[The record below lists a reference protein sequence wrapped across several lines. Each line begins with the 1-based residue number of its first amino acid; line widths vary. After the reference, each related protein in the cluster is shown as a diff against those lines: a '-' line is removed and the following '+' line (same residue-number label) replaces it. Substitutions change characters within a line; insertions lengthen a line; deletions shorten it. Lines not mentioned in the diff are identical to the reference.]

1 MTQPK
6 QPTNGPGGL
15 SWNTIVTIGKTIL
28 PTVAI
33 LVTVFGVGIA
43 HWVQVAVMDHKIDA
57 HIAADKE
64 RDNRV
69 EARVHVVELSVA
81 AMQGGE

>member
-6 QPTNGPGGL
+6 QPTNGAGGL
-15 SWNTIVTIGKTIL
+15 KWSTIV

-33 LVTVFGVGIA
+33 MLTILGVGIG
-43 HWVQVAVMDHKIDA
+43 HWAQVAVMDEKIDT
-57 HIAADKE
+57 HIVADKE

-69 EARVHVVELSVA
+69 EARVHVMELSVA